1 MDTNSKQPD
10 RLLTADQVAQHLQI
24 SRRALYEMRYLGDGP
39 PAIKVGRRLRYRQQ
53 DLQAWLDQ
61 RTEQP

>member
-24 SRRALYEMRYLGDGP
+24 SRRALYEMRYQGGGP
-39 PAIKVGRRLRYRQQ
+39 PAIKVGRRLRFRRREVE
-53 DLQAWLDQ
+53 AWIDEH
-61 RTEQP
+61 RNH